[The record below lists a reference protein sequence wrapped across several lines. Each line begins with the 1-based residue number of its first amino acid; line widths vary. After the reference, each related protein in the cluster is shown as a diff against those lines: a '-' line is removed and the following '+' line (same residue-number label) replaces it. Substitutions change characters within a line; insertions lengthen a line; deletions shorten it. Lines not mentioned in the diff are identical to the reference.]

1 MKKGGML
8 VTSATSDSIEGYRDV
23 ASPLTAQ
30 MLAPLPPQC
39 PGVSIIEP
47 LSDGDYQKVA
57 ELLSESPGKELYI
70 SQLETPE
77 WSSRP
82 FVEHPITDLKFLR
95 FFPSLQRFAC
105 NLFYLESLD
114 GLRHLASCTWLQ
126 IYKSPK
132 PLSAASIKE
141 LTGLDY
147 LMLDGQIR
155 DLDALKTL
163 PNLTTLSLGYARKL
177 PGLGFL
183 PASLRTFYMNR
194 GSITDISALAD
205 THLEKLSFFK
215 VVALSDLSPISQVTS
230 LHHLQLYHLREVT
243 DLPDM
248 SALGNLTDLII
259 DDLKNLSDTRPVL
272 TAPHLT
278 NLTVT
283 NLPSID
289 PQAWEQTWKTWLQ
302 QGRPP
307 FWE

>member
-1 MKKGGML
+1 M
-8 VTSATSDSIEGYRDV
+8 VDTTSGSDEGYREV
-23 ASPLTAQ
+23 ASPLTDE
-30 MLAPLPPQC
+30 MLAPLSPNC
-39 PGVSIIEP
+39 PGVSIVEP

-57 ELLSESPGKELYI
+57 ELLSESPDKELYV

-82 FVEHPITDLKFLR
+82 FVEHPITDLEFLR
-95 FFPSLQRFAC
+95 FFPSLRRFAC
-105 NLFYLESLD
+105 NLFYLKSLD
-114 GLRHLASCTWLQ
+114 GLQHLNACVRLR
-126 IYKSPK
+126 IFKSPK
-132 PLSAASIKE
+132 PLSATPIRE

-147 LMLDGQIR
+147 LMLDGQVR
-155 DLDALKTL
+155 DLHTLKTL

-183 PASLRTFYMNR
+183 PASLHTFYMNR
-194 GSITDISALAD
+194 GSITDISAVAD
-205 THLEKLSFFK
+205 TRLEKLSFFK
-215 VVALSDLSPISQVTS
+215 VGALSDLSPISHVTS
-230 LHHLQLYHLREVT
+230 LRHLQLYHLREIT

-248 SALGNLTDLII
+248 TALTDLTDLII
-259 DDLKNLSDTRPVL
+259 DDLKKLSDTRPVL

-283 NLPSID
+283 NLPNID
-289 PQAWEQTWKTWLQ
+289 PKAWEQTWKTWLQ

>member
-1 MKKGGML
+1 M
-8 VTSATSDSIEGYRDV
+8 TSTTPGRAEGYRDV
-23 ASPLTAQ
+23 ASPLTAE
-30 MLAPLPPQC
+30 MLAPLPPAS
-39 PGVSIIEP
+39 PGIAIDEP
-47 LSDGDYQKVA
+47 LTDGDYQTVA
-57 ELLSESPGKELYI
+57 EFLTAYPDKKLYV
-70 SQLETPE
+70 SQLQTPE

-82 FVEHPITDLKFLR
+82 FVDHPITDLEFLR
-95 FFPSLQRFAC
+95 FFPKLQRFAC

-114 GLRHLASCTWLQ
+114 GLQHLNACVQLR
-126 IYKSPK
+126 IFKSPAR
-132 PLSAASIKE
+132 LSAAPIGE
-141 LTGLDY
+141 LTGLNH

-155 DLDALKTL
+155 DLGTLKTL

-177 PGLGFL
+177 PGLDFL

-194 GSITDISALAD
+194 GSITDVSALAD

-215 VVALSDLSPISQVTS
+215 VGALSNLTPISHVTS
-230 LHHLQLYHLREVT
+230 LRHLQLYHLREVT

-248 SALGNLTDLII
+248 SALSNLTDLII

-272 TAPHLT
+272 TAPNLT
-278 NLTVT
+278 NLSVT

-289 PQAWEQTWKTWLQ
+289 PQAWEHTWKTWLQ

>member
-1 MKKGGML
+1 M
-8 VTSATSDSIEGYRDV
+8 SSEHSDQKAGYRNV
-23 ASPLTAQ
+23 ASPLTSE
-30 MLAPLPPQC
+30 MLAPLPPAS
-39 PGVSIIEP
+39 PGVAIDEP
-47 LSDGDYQKVA
+47 LTDGDYQTVA
-57 ELLSESPGKELYI
+57 EFLTAYPDKKLYV
-70 SQLETPE
+70 SQLQTPE

-82 FVEHPITDLKFLR
+82 FVEHPITDLEFLR

-114 GLRHLASCTWLQ
+114 GLQHLNACVRLR
-126 IYKSPK
+126 IFKNPAR
-132 PLSAASIKE
+132 LSAAPIGE
-141 LTGLDY
+141 LTELDY
-147 LMLDGQIR
+147 LMLDGQVR
-155 DLDALKTL
+155 DLGTLEAL
-163 PNLTTLSLGYARKL
+163 PNLSTLSLGYARKL

-215 VVALSDLSPISQVTS
+215 VGALCDLRPISQVTS
-230 LHHLQLYHLREVT
+230 LRQLQLYHLPEVS

-248 SALGNLTDLII
+248 SALNNLTDLII

-272 TAPHLT
+272 TAPNLT
-278 NLTVT
+278 NLSVT

-289 PQAWEQTWKTWLQ
+289 PQAWERTWKTWLQ